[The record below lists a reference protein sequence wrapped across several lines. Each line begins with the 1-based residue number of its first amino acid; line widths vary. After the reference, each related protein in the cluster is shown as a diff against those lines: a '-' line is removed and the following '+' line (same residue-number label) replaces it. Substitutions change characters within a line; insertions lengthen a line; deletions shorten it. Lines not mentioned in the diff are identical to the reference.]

1 MMTFSALLLQNDAAN
16 AAAGGVL
23 AAMGGMFLLVM
34 LAIVVVLII
43 GFWKTFAKAGQPGW
57 AAIIPI
63 YNIYIMTKIAGRP
76 GWWVL
81 LFFVPIANFVVA
93 IVLAIDI
100 AKSFGQ
106 SAVFGVLLLFLL
118 SGIGY
123 LILGFGNY
131 RYVGPAAAAPTP
143 VTA

>member
-63 YNIYIMTKIAGRP
+63 YNVYIMTKIAGRP

-131 RYVGPAAAAPTP
+131 RYIGPPAAGPTP